1 MSVELLTPAREAV
14 VAEMARLKERITK
27 LQTELIR
34 AQTEF
39 SVLEGRLKGLN
50 EAAELLNHRR
60 RRRAKLVAE

>member
-14 VAEMARLKERITK
+14 VAEMARLKQEITE

-34 AQTEF
+34 KQTEF

-60 RRRAKLVAE
+60 RRRAKLAAQ